1 MTTDDNQQQQRRP
14 TTMTNN
20 DTDWVINK
28 QQSNESWCLLLTSE
42 IWNWWKTTT
51 DDDNDQQRRQ
61 WWTQRTNDDDRQRRA
76 MTTAT
81 TNKEDKQ
88 QQQWAM
94 QFECL
99 WQNCKL
105 TLEFLCRQYEFLH
118 VFFCPA
124 ISKVPTPNH
133 DVRHSLVTAKDCITP
148 DWCPH
153 TLQTSS
159 THAWEQCLHFL
170 HPIHIYFWSC
180 ITDKITRKMV
190 HFVRHFLCSCGSPEC
205 PLRIGITPQ
214 YFTDIFQT
222 CMWTILHT

>member
-1 MTTDDNQQQQRRP
+1 MKVGVCYWCQKFGNDEQQQLTMTT
-14 TTMTNN
+14 TNN
-20 DTDWVINK
+20 DNK
-28 QQSNESWCLLLTSE
+28 DEHRG
-42 IWNWWKTTT
+42 K
-51 DDDNDQQRRQ
+51 DDDQQ
-61 WWTQRTNDDDRQRRA
+61 WA

-81 TNKEDKQ
+81 TNND
-88 QQQWAM
+88 
-94 QFECL
+94 L
-99 WQNCKL
+99 WQNFKL
-105 TLEFLCRQYEFLH
+105 TLEFLCRQYVFLH

-133 DVRHSLVTAKDCITP
+133 DVCHSLVTAKDCITP

-153 TLQTSS
+153 TVQTSS
-159 THAWEQCLHFL
+159 THAWEQYLHFL